1 MYRYLAY
8 RVHFCYKI
16 AAQVLL
22 TPRSHLLDREVQL
35 VVVVLTFV
43 SKSRLPFSSLCGSR
57 LDMSYWPTRRVTA
70 QELSLFLRQAIEGND
85 GAKEEVFAFLRT
97 RFLSLA
103 RYRLPEAAEDV
114 VHDALVVVHR
124 RFMEFDTVDGLLAF
138 TNQVLRNK
146 IGNAYQLRYRRD
158 REALDDEEAGY
169 CIAEQ
174 LEGEEL
180 DRIMREAIERL
191 RARFPGCGD
200 ILSCLLNG
208 LEPTEI
214 STALR
219 IPKSRLKV
227 RTFRCRE
234 ALRQLLSV
242 EYRLQW

>member
-1 MYRYLAY
+1 M
-8 RVHFCYKI
+8 
-16 AAQVLL
+16 VLL
-22 TPRSHLLDREVQL
+22 AFGTKP
-35 VVVVLTFV
+35 
-43 SKSRLPFSSLCGSR
+43 RLPFSSLGGDH
-57 LDMSYWPTRRVTA
+57 LDMGYWPTRRVTA
-70 QELSLFLRQAIEGND
+70 QELSEYLRHAIEGSD
-85 GAKEEVFAFLRT
+85 GAKEEVFAFLRK

-114 VHDALVVVHR
+114 VHDTLVVVHR
-124 RFMEFDTVDGLLAF
+124 RFAEFDTVDGLLAF

-158 REALDDEEAGY
+158 REALDDEEIGY

-174 LEGEEL
+174 LQGEEL

-208 LEPTEI
+208 LEATEI
-214 STALR
+214 STTLR

-242 EYRLQW
+242 EYGLQW

>member
-1 MYRYLAY
+1 MEYL
-8 RVHFCYKI
+8 
-16 AAQVLL
+16 
-22 TPRSHLLDREVQL
+22 
-35 VVVVLTFV
+35 
-43 SKSRLPFSSLCGSR
+43 
-57 LDMSYWPTRRVTA
+57 PTRRGTA
-70 QELSLFLRQAIEGND
+70 QKLSENLRLALAGND
-85 GAKEEVFAFLRT
+85 GAKEEVFAFLRK

-124 RFMEFDTVDGLLAF
+124 RFAEFDSVDGLVAF

-158 REALDDEEAGY
+158 REALGDLEPGY
-169 CIAEQ
+169 CIAEE

-180 DRIMREAIERL
+180 DRIMCDAIERL
-191 RARFPGCGD
+191 RAKFPGCAE

-214 STALR
+214 SAKLS

-234 ALRQLLSV
+234 ALRQLLYV
-242 EYRLQW
+242 EYGLQW

>member
-1 MYRYLAY
+1 
-8 RVHFCYKI
+8 
-16 AAQVLL
+16 
-22 TPRSHLLDREVQL
+22 
-35 VVVVLTFV
+35 VVVL
-43 SKSRLPFSSLCGSR
+43 SSESELRLPFSGPGESNR
-57 LDMSYWPTRRVTA
+57 EMRYWPTRRVTV
-70 QELSLFLRQAIEGND
+70 QELSDCLRKALEGNE
-85 GAKEEVFAFLRT
+85 GAKEEVFAFLRS
-97 RFLSLA
+97 RFLNLA

-124 RFMEFDTVDGLLAF
+124 RFAEFDTVDGLVAF

-158 REALDDEEAGY
+158 REDLDPGETGY
-169 CIAEQ
+169 CIDEE

-180 DRIMREAIERL
+180 DRIMRNAIERL
-191 RARFPGCGD
+191 RSRFPGCGE
-200 ILSCLLNG
+200 ILSCLLDG

-214 STALR
+214 SSRLG

-242 EYRLQW
+242 EYGLQW